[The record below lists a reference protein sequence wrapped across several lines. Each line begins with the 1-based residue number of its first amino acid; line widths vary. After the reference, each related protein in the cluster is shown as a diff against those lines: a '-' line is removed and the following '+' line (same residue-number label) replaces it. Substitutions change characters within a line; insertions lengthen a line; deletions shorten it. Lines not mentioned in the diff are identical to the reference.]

1 MRRRL
6 FSSLAAVL
14 LLAHCMALFAV
25 PPAVMPI
32 PAGPAADLPRIKT
45 DEQLLK
51 GAGVP
56 TDGPGLLQYFRRR
69 ALQDAAADKIKALI
83 RQLGDDDFEVRE
95 KASAGLIDLRHR
107 AVPFLLLARS
117 SPEPEMVRRAED
129 CLRQIGGEFNVGIDA
144 AAVPSSRAAQ
154 ACR

>member
-1 MRRRL
+1 MARRQIPL
-6 FSSLAAVL
+6 LAAVL
-14 LLAHCMALFAV
+14 ILTHCVVLAAV

-32 PAGPAADLPRIKT
+32 PAGPVADLPRIKT

-56 TDGPGLLQYFRRR
+56 TDGPGLIQYLRRR
-69 ALQDAAADKIKALI
+69 TLQDAAGDKIKTLI

-107 AVPFLLLARS
+107 AVPFLLL
-117 SPEPEMVRRAED
+117 PGP
-129 CLRQIGGEFNVGIDA
+129 
-144 AAVPSSRAAQ
+144 VPSPRWSAEPGT
-154 ACR
+154 ACSK